1 MFFTRKE
8 ALDNGEITYNGRSC
22 KYCGGVERYSSTT
35 TCVPC
40 TKLLAKENNKI
51 YSRKNS
57 DKVNAYNRKVYSNLT
72 EEKKLLRNRKQQLK
86 IYGLTLED
94 YNVMLEKQNGVCAIC
109 NKEEKTKNKNLFV
122 DHDHQTGKVRSLLC
136 NNCNSGL
143 GQFNDNLNLLESAV
157 LYLKKYS

>member
-1 MFFTRKE
+1 MFSTRKE
-8 ALDNGEITYNGRSC
+8 ALDNGETTYDGRPC

-35 TCVPC
+35 NCVPC
-40 TKLLAKENNKI
+40 TKLLAKQNNKI
-51 YSRKNS
+51 YNRKNS

-94 YNVMLEKQNGVCAIC
+94 YDAMLENQNGVCAIC
-109 NKEEKTKNKNLFV
+109 NKEETTKNKNLFV

-143 GQFNDNLNLLESAV
+143 GQFNDNVNLLESAV